1 MFRQTR
7 KAVYVG
13 ALGTA
18 ALLMNVSVLA
28 SNTSRV
34 YENGN
39 DYATTVRF
47 DDLNLDR
54 RAGAETLYERLET
67 AARRVCGA
75 RKTGSVLLRDIRDWE
90 QCQADA
96 LQRAVE
102 RIDHIHLTEVHQHHT
117 GNHHNA
123 GQELAAV
130 RR

>member
-1 MFRQTR
+1 MFRQYR

-18 ALLMNVSVLA
+18 ALLADVSVMA

-34 YENGN
+34 YEDGN

-54 RAGAETLYERLET
+54 KAGAETLYQRLES

-75 RKTGSVLLRDIRDWE
+75 RETGSAFPHDTRDRE
-90 QCQADA
+90 RCQADA

-102 RIDHIHLTEVHQHHT
+102 RIDNAHLTAAHQRHT
-117 GNHHNA
+117 GNQENTR
-123 GQELAAV
+123 QELAAL